1 MKFDR
6 HTLRLILTVFV
17 VIVILLMAQRY
28 LGDAL
33 SETITILTAVIGGFA
48 ILYQLRKD
56 YQISKAEFI
65 YSLNDTFSNNT
76 EIAYIY
82 SRLKLFRDREIS
94 ELTKDEGRRMGDYVM
109 FFEIMG
115 YLLDEGMITLDMM
128 DRIFANKFYI
138 FMNNPYTQMYQLKYS
153 RINRPILE
161 LYCKWFNYRKKNGD
175 TELYPTYSLL
185 KFDDYIL
192 EKTNGEVYLNQAKMN
207 IGYDG

>member
-6 HTLRLILTVFV
+6 HTLRLIFTVFV
-17 VIVILLMAQRY
+17 VIIVLLMAQRY

-65 YSLNDTFSNNT
+65 YSLNDTFSNNA
-76 EIAYIY
+76 EIAYVY
-82 SRLKLFRDREIS
+82 TRLKLFRDQEIT

-128 DRIFANKFYI
+128 DRIFANKFFI
-138 FMNNPYTQMYQLKYS
+138 FMNNPYTQIYQLKYS

-161 LYCKWFNYRKKNGD
+161 LYCKWFNYRKKNDD

-192 EKTNGEVYLNQAKMN
+192 KKTNGEVYLNQDKMN
-207 IGYDG
+207 IGYDS